1 MSFSFLSVDSI
12 IDKTNDCI
20 NIVNYFD
27 KNEKLFVGVD
37 LGTAYIVLVVVDSD
51 GNPIATELQY
61 AEVIRDG
68 LVVDYSKACH
78 IVRELKEKL
87 ESRIG
92 VELIYAAIAMPP
104 GVNDKSVSTHKYVAE
119 SAGFEVLNIIEEPEA
134 ANYILQIDN
143 GAVVD
148 VGGGT
153 TGIAI
158 FKDGKMIYT
167 ADEPTG
173 GTHLTLT
180 VAGNYNI
187 PFSEAE
193 KIKKDVNNSK
203 DIFRIVL
210 PVIQKVGSII
220 NKHIKDYD
228 IDLICLVGGTVCLE
242 GFENVIENETGI
254 RTVKPKNPFLVTPL
268 GIARS
273 LVNNKVGDIL

>member
-20 NIVNYFD
+20 NMVNHFD

-87 ESRIG
+87 ENRIG
-92 VELIYAAIAMPP
+92 LELIDAAIAMPP

-193 KIKKDVNNSK
+193 KIKKDINNSK